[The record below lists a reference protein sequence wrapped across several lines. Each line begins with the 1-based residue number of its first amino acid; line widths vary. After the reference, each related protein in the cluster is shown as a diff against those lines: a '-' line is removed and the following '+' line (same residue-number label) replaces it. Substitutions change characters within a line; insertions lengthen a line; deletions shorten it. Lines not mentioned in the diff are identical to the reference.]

1 MNVMYVLD
9 QVRSEVIM
17 NTEGLKILKAR
28 LWDQRIA
35 TREAIRW
42 HDKAVSLSRLDE
54 LCLIENEMLEEFE
67 KLRTAIAKDISTVEG
82 WLKQLEEL
90 KFETK

>member
-9 QVRSEVIM
+9 QVRSEGIM
-17 NTEGLKILKAR
+17 NTEALKILKAR
-28 LWDQRIA
+28 LWDQRVKV
-35 TREAIRW
+35 RGAII
-42 HDKAVSLSRLDE
+42 HLDKTVSLHELDE
-54 LCLIENEMLEEFE
+54 LYLIENEMLEEFE

-90 KFETK
+90 KFETR

>member
-28 LWDQRIA
+28 LWDQRLA
-35 TREAIRW
+35 TRDAIK
-42 HDKAVSLSRLDE
+42 HHSLSTALDQLDE
-54 LCLIENEMLEEFE
+54 LFLVENEMLEEFE

-90 KFETK
+90 KFETR